1 MALAAA
7 MILSLAACGSKPGGG
22 SSSNPGSSSVDSSG
36 GSSSQS
42 DGSGSQ
48 GDISEPA
55 SVTLNENSVTLDK
68 AGASFQL
75 QHFTGPA
82 PNQLPTFSSSDEAV
96 ATVDGKGTITAVAP
110 GTATITATYKDASA
124 TCTVICD

>member
-1 MALAAA
+1 MKRRIFAMALAAA

-75 QHFTGPA
+75 QHFTG
-82 PNQLPTFSSSDEAV
+82 QI
-96 ATVDGKGTITAVAP
+96 GR
-110 GTATITATYKDASA
+110 AS
-124 TCTVICD
+124 CRERV